1 MSLESGFLTD
11 KQYKI
16 LTVLCDGNGQD
27 EQGNFIPADI
37 DELLERL
44 SYKTSKPSMQFS
56 IRPLVRAKYI
66 EKGYEKR
73 RGAQRV
79 LLIPTKLARKV
90 MGRMLPAFIEPED
103 LEAIDI
109 S

>member
-16 LTVLCDGNGQD
+16 LTVLCDGNGHD
-27 EQGNFIPADI
+27 EKGNFIPADI

-44 SYKTSKPSMQFS
+44 AYKTSKPSMQFS
-56 IRPLVRAKYI
+56 IRPLVKAKYL
-66 EKGYEKR
+66 EKSYEKR
-73 RGAQRV
+73 RGAKRV
-79 LLIPTKLARKV
+79 LLTPTKMCRKI

>member
-16 LTVLCDGNGQD
+16 LSVLCDGNGQD
-27 EQGNFIPADI
+27 EKGEFVPADI

-44 SYKTSKPSMQFS
+44 AYQTTKPSLQFS
-56 IRPLVRAKYI
+56 IRPLVKAKYV
-66 EKGYEKR
+66 EKSYEKR
-73 RGAQRV
+73 RGAKRV
-79 LLIPTKLARKV
+79 LLTPTKLARKI
-90 MGRMLPAFIEPED
+90 MGRMLPAFIEPAD
-103 LEAIDI
+103 LDAIDI